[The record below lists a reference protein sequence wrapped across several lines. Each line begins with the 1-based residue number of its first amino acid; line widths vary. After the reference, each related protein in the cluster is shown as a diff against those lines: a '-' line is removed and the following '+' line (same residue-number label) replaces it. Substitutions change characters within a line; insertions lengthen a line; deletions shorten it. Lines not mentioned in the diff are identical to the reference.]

1 MKFLRCLACRSALS
15 SGLLLAVLLLT
26 AGLASAQSFGVK
38 PQAVRAPTV
47 TQPSGDIPDWMARL
61 ELARLLSYVK
71 RYGESVEEYRKV
83 LAEKPDM
90 SEAKAE
96 MARVLM
102 WSGKSEEARSL
113 LDSISPGEL
122 SGEDKMLM
130 ADLFVMRKDYPKAE
144 AIYRELLTAS
154 PEDQAVRLRLAEV
167 LSWTKRYGESIPLY
181 EKILEALPD
190 DVQVRRRYAQVLS
203 WAGKQQDAIREYRRA
218 LGQ

>member
-1 MKFLRCLACRSALS
+1 
-15 SGLLLAVLLLT
+15 
-26 AGLASAQSFGVK
+26 
-38 PQAVRAPTV
+38 
-47 TQPSGDIPDWMARL
+47 MARL

-71 RYGESVEEYRKV
+71 RYGDSVEEYRKV

-90 SEAKAE
+90 PEAKAE

-102 WSGKSEEARSL
+102 WSGKAEEARAL
-113 LDSISPGEL
+113 LDTLSPGEL

-144 AIYRELLTAS
+144 AIYRELLKAA
-154 PEDQAVRLRLAEV
+154 PDDQTVRLRLAEV
-167 LSWTKRYGESIPLY
+167 LSWTKRYGESIALY

-203 WAGKQQDAIREYRRA
+203 WAGKQQDAIREFRRS